1 MGIWKKLIV
10 FFSLL
15 MILKLIL
22 MPIQVSAVSDESK
35 TTQSVSKDSKS
46 KDSKDSK
53 SKDSKDSKSKDSK
66 DSKAKDSS
74 KEGFNCSKS
83 GFITDKFNKKVDDY
97 KENDANMAE
106 KFMTSQLQNL
116 WNIGDINGLS
126 TLVFGNPYC
135 VWADGVFKDETK
147 IKMASDGIFTL
158 EEREKIIDPVM
169 KMLSTSYVFLL
180 VLAILLTGIKMG
192 FGGINGRKISD
203 FGEDLKMWF
212 VSGLFILA
220 YGVITNWLFQIN
232 AAFVLDIKDLLEKS
246 KVKVDSFS
254 IMASIDD
261 LKSTFSVLS
270 LVLVVVAEWILA
282 LILNFVYI
290 SRKVIVL
297 ILLIL
302 GYVAGYSLLFARTR
316 GFFGVWIKELIGNVF
331 LQSIHALVLFAMAM
345 FASTGAG
352 VIYKLGLMMMFIP
365 LSGMISKWLNIGD
378 SSTKLGS
385 TLTMMGLGG
394 VISTTMLASQAGN
407 IIRGGSSFNR
417 SSFDSNTVGNGSP
430 GGPGGG
436 GGLFTG
442 NSFFGGSS
450 LSTAGGGDDSSI
462 TSISTS
468 AKGSTSNSWQAA
480 KGVVS
485 GTAGTIGGL
494 AGMVAGPMG
503 STAARALGAKTGD
516 MLMQAPR
523 NMAFGA
529 KSAINTLKD
538 AKNYTGV
545 GGTGIRGML
554 GDVSQRRATFANMGE
569 SLGAMVGQGGA
580 GRNLGLALSGVSRQ
594 RLAATSPSLGGRGM
608 IGADRKLVPSSFS
621 QLAKQYPGAELKY
634 VQTNMGSS
642 MWVKGND
649 GQFSQVGLTGAADP
663 LLKRGEMRVMDYKL
677 ADPSQNYALQPNGT
691 YKMQQLR
698 EADSFSS
705 MNHTGIDTAGA
716 NIKPFSNPETTT
728 SIGPKPLSESS
739 TLQVS
744 HGTPNMESVS
754 LGTTSDI
761 GTGSGIKRDVEAPTT
776 GLTGSTPAVMRTSG
790 AYIVGGATVNGE
802 ITSQSL
808 NKVTNPETP
817 HYQDSRFNVNQ
828 INPDSFIAH
837 NMPGIESRTGTD
849 RVADSVQTSS
859 QQFAK
864 SGKNVRQAWSAM
876 KRNSSK
882 ERSKH
887 IV

>member
-1 MGIWKKLIV
+1 
-10 FFSLL
+10 
-15 MILKLIL
+15 

-35 TTQSVSKDSKS
+35 TTQSVSKDSKA
-46 KDSKDSK
+46 KDSKGSK
-53 SKDSKDSKSKDSK
+53 SKDSKDTKSKDSK
-66 DSKAKDSS
+66 DNKAKDSS
-74 KEGFNCSKS
+74 KEEGFNCSKS

-135 VWADGVFKDETK
+135 VWADGAFKDETK

-220 YGVITNWLFQIN
+220 YGVITNWLFQLN

-394 VISTTMLASQAGN
+394 VVSTTMLASQAGN

-417 SSFDSNTVGNGSP
+417 SSFDSTAAGNGGS
-430 GGPGGG
+430 GGSGGG

-450 LSTAGGGDDSSI
+450 LSTEGGGDDSS
-462 TSISTS
+462 
-468 AKGSTSNSWQAA
+468 
-480 KGVVS
+480 
-485 GTAGTIGGL
+485 
-494 AGMVAGPMG
+494 
-503 STAARALGAKTGD
+503 
-516 MLMQAPR
+516 
-523 NMAFGA
+523 
-529 KSAINTLKD
+529 
-538 AKNYTGV
+538 
-545 GGTGIRGML
+545 
-554 GDVSQRRATFANMGE
+554 
-569 SLGAMVGQGGA
+569 
-580 GRNLGLALSGVSRQ
+580 
-594 RLAATSPSLGGRGM
+594 
-608 IGADRKLVPSSFS
+608 
-621 QLAKQYPGAELKY
+621 
-634 VQTNMGSS
+634 
-642 MWVKGND
+642 
-649 GQFSQVGLTGAADP
+649 
-663 LLKRGEMRVMDYKL
+663 
-677 ADPSQNYALQPNGT
+677 
-691 YKMQQLR
+691 
-698 EADSFSS
+698 
-705 MNHTGIDTAGA
+705 
-716 NIKPFSNPETTT
+716 
-728 SIGPKPLSESS
+728 
-739 TLQVS
+739 
-744 HGTPNMESVS
+744 
-754 LGTTSDI
+754 
-761 GTGSGIKRDVEAPTT
+761 
-776 GLTGSTPAVMRTSG
+776 
-790 AYIVGGATVNGE
+790 
-802 ITSQSL
+802 
-808 NKVTNPETP
+808 
-817 HYQDSRFNVNQ
+817 
-828 INPDSFIAH
+828 
-837 NMPGIESRTGTD
+837 
-849 RVADSVQTSS
+849 
-859 QQFAK
+859 
-864 SGKNVRQAWSAM
+864 
-876 KRNSSK
+876 
-882 ERSKH
+882 
-887 IV
+887 